1 MAACAK
7 CGTALAEGATF
18 CGSCGTAVGAAGA
31 APASGGGSA
40 PGGAAP
46 AASSGGLTSNV
57 AGALA
62 YLTIIP
68 AIIFLVADP
77 YKNDKFVKFHAF
89 QCLFLAASTF
99 VLYIVVGI
107 FSVIP
112 IIGWIVGLLLL
123 PLMGLAIFALVVFT
137 AYKAYNNEK
146 FMIPVIGKLAEQQAS
161 K

>member
-18 CGSCGTAVGAAGA
+18 CGSCGTPVAAAGA
-31 APASGGGSA
+31 APASGGASTSA
-40 PGGAAP
+40 GATP

-68 AIIFLVADP
+68 AIIFLVVEP

-99 VLYIVVGI
+99 VIYMVLGI
-107 FSVIP
+107 FAIIP
-112 IIGWIVGLLLL
+112 IIGWIIGLLLL
-123 PLMGLAIFALVVFT
+123 PLVGLTIFALVVFT

>member
-18 CGSCGTAVGAAGA
+18 CGSCGTAVTAAGA
-31 APASGGGSA
+31 APASGG
-40 PGGAAP
+40 AAP
-46 AASSGGLTSNV
+46 TGAPAAASSGGLTSNV

-77 YKNDKFVKFHAF
+77 YKQDRFVRFHAF
-89 QCLFLAASTF
+89 QCLFLAAGAF
-99 VLYIVVGI
+99 VIYFCLGI
-107 FSVIP
+107 FAIIP
-112 IIGWIVGLLLL
+112 VIGWIVGLLLI
-123 PLMGLAIFALVVFT
+123 PLVGLTIFATVVFS

-146 FMIPVIGKLAEQQAS
+146 FMIPVIGKLAAEQAA